1 MSPLLF
7 TLDQLFL
14 TYFNTVIVL
23 LCSAGVVMFMY
34 NEMSATNFIPFY
46 VLFESH
52 MLGFNIVED
61 ICPPPPPPPPPYQQK
76 NVDKNAPFIEEI

>member
-7 TLDQLFL
+7 TLDQFFL

-23 LCSAGVVMFMY
+23 LCSAGVVMYMY
-34 NEMSATNFIPFY
+34 NEMSARNFIPFCY

-61 ICPPPPPPPPPYQQK
+61 FCPPPPPLPTEK
-76 NVDKNAPFIEEI
+76 RR